1 MPARYDENIKEI
13 TTQVVNNY
21 YKSVQMFTEEISGMI
36 PGLEISRPTVYAWMA
51 GQVPSYVTLLA
62 ILKGAEMAGNVRVA
76 QWALEMLA
84 VMQPDYWTEISK
96 ATL

>member
-1 MPARYDENIKEI
+1 MPARYDEQIKTI
-13 TTQVVNNY
+13 TTQVVDNY
-21 YKSVQMFTEEISGMI
+21 YQSVALFTEDISSMI
-36 PGLEISRPTVYAWMA
+36 PGLEISRPTVYAWLG
-51 GQVPSYVTLLA
+51 GQVPSYLTLLA